1 MDQFIQNW
9 FSKIIDSPKAI
20 NYRIFKTKFE
30 FEEYLNVLEYKNAVL
45 LCRFRTCN
53 TKLPIETDRWLNIP
67 RHDRVCIL
75 CNNRNIGDEYHYL
88 FECQFFAQKRKE
100 CLPKYFVARHNTLK
114 FSECMPT
121 RSKPILKKNYVNL

>member
-1 MDQFIQNW
+1 MQHWTKWNEHYQEQQY
-9 FSKIIDSPKAI
+9 II
-20 NYRIFKTKFE
+20 TKFE
-30 FEEYLNVLEYKNAVL
+30 LEEYLNVLEYKNAVL

-53 TKLPIETDRWLNIP
+53 TKLPIETGRWLNIT

-100 CLPKYFVARHNTLK
+100 CLPKYFYYKT
-114 FSECMPT
+114 
-121 RSKPILKKNYVNL
+121 